1 MRHWLI
7 KSEPDVYSI
16 DALKKDGTTGW
27 TGVRNYQARN
37 TMRDED
43 LQALVAVARLAASVW
58 VAQGGPHWLT
68 ANYPP
73 ENGFYVDREGVKD

>member
-1 MRHWLI
+1 MGSTIFTPLI
-7 KSEPDVYSI
+7 WQGQFIGQLIV
-16 DALKKDGTTGW
+16 AA
-27 TGVRNYQARN
+27 QARN

-43 LQALVAVARLAASVW
+43 LQALVVVARLAASVW
-58 VAQGGPHWLT
+58 VAHGGPEWLA

>member
-1 MRHWLI
+1 
-7 KSEPDVYSI
+7 
-16 DALKKDGTTGW
+16 
-27 TGVRNYQARN
+27 
-37 TMRDED
+37 MRDED

-58 VAQGGPHWLT
+58 VAQGGPQWLT